1 LQREVDALLADYLAR
16 KKTDSV
22 NFPNAPFSRSSS
34 TDSFMTDEGFYE
46 QQDNQTSTDVAMERI
61 QRRKSL
67 QLRNQQ
73 AAWQV

>member
-1 LQREVDALLADYLAR
+1 
-16 KKTDSV
+16 
-22 NFPNAPFSRSSS
+22 
-34 TDSFMTDEGFYE
+34 MTDEGFYE
-46 QQDNQTSTDVAMERI
+46 QQDNQTSTDAAMERI